1 MQKRTEMIGIMRW
14 QKAAAVTTMAATLPF
29 IAAACTDGQP
39 ADDDGVVPEDN
50 SPLPGEN
57 EVVPDDEGEG

>member
-1 MQKRTEMIGIMRW
+1 MIDIMRW
-14 QKAAAVTTMAATLPF
+14 RKAAAATTMAATLPF
-29 IAAACTDGQP
+29 IAAACTDDQP
-39 ADDDGVVPEDN
+39 ADDGVAPE